1 MKARLKL
8 DSFDV
13 REAERRLVALL
24 VEELGTV
31 EAAAAKLG
39 ITSEEATALLGRTV
53 AAEAMRG
60 TP

>member
-8 DSFDV
+8 DNFDV

-24 VEELGTV
+24 VEKLGTV

-39 ITSEEATALLGRTV
+39 ITSEEATAILGRTV
-53 AAEAMRG
+53 AAEAMRD